1 MSEYAKRIIRL
12 AIYNNMDIEES
23 TDGNTHQ
30 PTHFTVIM
38 YVLKCFLLC
47 KQTFLKVLVV
57 CAKLMPRIQQAK
69 SQLKTTLQ
77 QLGFF

>member
-23 TDGNTHQ
+23 TDGKTHQ

-38 YVLKCFLLC
+38 YVLKSFLLC
-47 KQTFLKVLVV
+47 KQTF
-57 CAKLMPRIQQAK
+57 
-69 SQLKTTLQ
+69 
-77 QLGFF
+77 